1 MVTLVEVGLLA
12 LAVIAVIVGYRV
24 LKNIKAL
31 VVNAIVGVLVLA
43 LANFLGLGVQISL
56 VAVLVCAVAGIP
68 GAVLVILLSLLDVA
82 FVAAVV
88 PALA

>member
-12 LAVIAVIVGYRV
+12 LAVIAVIVGYRI
-24 LKNIKAL
+24 LKNAKAL

-82 FVAAVV
+82 FVAAVA

>member
-12 LAVIAVIVGYRV
+12 LAVIAVIVGYRI
-24 LKNIKAL
+24 LKNATAL

-43 LANFLGLGVQISL
+43 LANFLGLGVQISP

-68 GAVLVILLSLLDVA
+68 GAVLVILLSLLDIG

>member
-1 MVTLVEVGLLA
+1 MVTLVEIGLLA
-12 LAVIAVIVGYRV
+12 LAVIAVIVGYRI
-24 LKNIKAL
+24 LKNVKAL

-56 VAVLVCAVAGIP
+56 VTVLVCAVAGIP
-68 GAVLVILLSLLDVA
+68 GAVLVILLSLLDIA

>member
-1 MVTLVEVGLLA
+1 MVTLVEIGLLA
-12 LAVIAVIVGYRV
+12 LAVIAVIVGYRI
-24 LKNIKAL
+24 LKNVKAL

-43 LANFLGLGVQISL
+43 LANFLGLGVQISP

>member
-1 MVTLVEVGLLA
+1 MVTLVEIGLLA
-12 LAVIAVIVGYRV
+12 LAVIAVIVGYRI
-24 LKNIKAL
+24 LKNVKAL

-56 VAVLVCAVAGIP
+56 VTVLVCAVAGIP

>member
-82 FVAAVV
+82 FVVAVA

>member
-12 LAVIAVIVGYRV
+12 LAVIAVIVGYRI
-24 LKNIKAL
+24 LKNAKAL

-43 LANFLGLGVQISL
+43 LANFLGLGVQISP

-68 GAVLVILLSLLDVA
+68 GAVLVILLSLLDVG

>member
-12 LAVIAVIVGYRV
+12 LAVIAVIVGYRI
-24 LKNIKAL
+24 LKNATAL

-43 LANFLGLGVQISL
+43 LANFLGLGVQISP

-68 GAVLVILLSLLDVA
+68 GAVLVILLSLLDVG

>member
-24 LKNIKAL
+24 LKNAKAL

-82 FVAAVV
+82 FVAAVA

>member
-1 MVTLVEVGLLA
+1 MVTLVEIGLLA

-24 LKNIKAL
+24 LKNAKAL

-43 LANFLGLGVQISL
+43 LANFLGLGVQISP

-68 GAVLVILLSLLDVA
+68 GAVLVILLSLLDIA

>member
-12 LAVIAVIVGYRV
+12 LAVIAVIVGYRI
-24 LKNIKAL
+24 LKNATAL

-43 LANFLGLGVQISL
+43 LANFLGLGVQISP

>member
-1 MVTLVEVGLLA
+1 MVTLVEIGLLA

-24 LKNIKAL
+24 LKNVKAL

-43 LANFLGLGVQISL
+43 LANFLGLGVQISP

-68 GAVLVILLSLLDVA
+68 GAVLVILLSLLDIA
-82 FVAAVV
+82 FVAAAV

>member
-12 LAVIAVIVGYRV
+12 LAVIAVIVGYRI
-24 LKNIKAL
+24 LKNATAL

-43 LANFLGLGVQISL
+43 LANFLGLGVQISP
-56 VAVLVCAVAGIP
+56 VAVLVCAVAGIL
-68 GAVLVILLSLLDVA
+68 GAVLVILLSLLDVG

>member
-24 LKNIKAL
+24 LKNAKAL

-43 LANFLGLGVQISL
+43 LANFLGLGVQISP

>member
-1 MVTLVEVGLLA
+1 MVTLVEIGLLA
-12 LAVIAVIVGYRV
+12 LAVIAVIVGYRI
-24 LKNIKAL
+24 LKNVKAL

-82 FVAAVV
+82 LVAAVV

>member
-31 VVNAIVGVLVLA
+31 VINAIVGVLVLA

-82 FVAAVV
+82 FVVAVA

>member
-12 LAVIAVIVGYRV
+12 LAVIAVVVGYRL
-24 LKNIKAL
+24 LKNVKAL
-31 VVNAIVGVLVLA
+31 VVNAIVGVVVLVLA
-43 LANFLGLGVQISL
+43 NVLGLGVEISL

-68 GAVLVILLSLLDVA
+68 GAILVILLSLVDVA
-82 FVAAVV
+82 FVVAVA

>member
-1 MVTLVEVGLLA
+1 MVTLVEIGLLA

-24 LKNIKAL
+24 LKNVKAL

-56 VAVLVCAVAGIP
+56 VTVLVCAVAGIP

>member
-24 LKNIKAL
+24 LKNAKAL

-56 VAVLVCAVAGIP
+56 VTVLVCAVAGIP